1 MDKSKY
7 HAANEHALGV
17 KLRRFQ
23 QWVNQEAEF
32 KQRIK
37 EKAKPKVE
45 KTRKQNKVVCQGERE
60 HFTPTDKIQLIMEF
74 ESCHSTSGNEETRS
88 CPAWSTR
95 WTTTKAAAN

>member
-23 QWVNQEAEF
+23 QWFRQEAEF

-37 EKAKPKVE
+37 EKAKSKVE
-45 KTRKQNKVVCQGERE
+45 KPREQNRVVCQGERE
-60 HFTPTDKIQLIMEF
+60 HFTPTDKIQLITEF
-74 ESCHSTSGNEETRS
+74 ERLKKLDPGIRLPLSGVG
-88 CPAWSTR
+88 
-95 WTTTKAAAN
+95 

>member
-23 QWVNQEAEF
+23 QWFHQEAEF

-60 HFTPTDKIQLIMEF
+60 HFTLQVY
-74 ESCHSTSGNEETRS
+74 TSSGTSNPAVEIWKRTPRYTR
-88 CPAWSTR
+88 
-95 WTTTKAAAN
+95 